1 MLKDETGIRDRVESF
16 FGMRKIQIED
26 GRIYLNNQPY
36 YQKLLL
42 DQGYW
47 EESLITAPSDEDYKN
62 DILMAKAMGFVPSM
76 TSRPNV
82 GTQIACVFVKHIP
95 SISSRSA
102 IMA

>member
-1 MLKDETGIRDRVESF
+1 MALKNGTEMTDRVESY
-16 FGMRKIQIED
+16 FGMRKVRIEG

-62 DILMAKAMGFVPSM
+62 DILMSKAMGFNGC
-76 TSRPNV
+76 R
-82 GTQIACVFVKHIP
+82 KHEKVEDP
-95 SISSRSA
+95 VRTL
-102 IMA
+102 